1 MDMCSSLTIQVS
13 SGRCERRPR
22 SRCSGRS
29 RRGRMGALINWAVLL
44 ALAVG
49 FSVLAGSA
57 ALAER
62 RVALVIGNA
71 NYDRGGVLWNTIN
84 DAKAIAALLSDAG
97 FDLVDQRSNL
107 GVVEFKRAVRE
118 FVDRSAN
125 ADVAVV
131 YYSGHGLE
139 VGGVNY
145 LIPVDAKLMSSLDV
159 DDEAVSLDRLLVATE
174 RVKKLSLIILDA
186 CRKNPFHPVNGEVR
200 VTRAGS
206 TGLASVTPTVADTLV
221 AFAAKA
227 GSVSYDGDG
236 PDSPFTTALVKYL
249 AQPGL
254 DIRRALG
261 KVRDEVLRETGN
273 RQEPYV
279 YGSLGGEDIAL
290 VPAKPAA
297 AAAMAVPPSGEDVA
311 LVPAKPAA
319 GAAMAVP
326 PTSVDFDEAV
336 DYRLAERVGSLEGW
350 RAFLVAH
357 PSGFFAQLARAQIEK
372 MLPPGTAS
380 ASAPAGAAYVRGPSN
395 TQPAA
400 GGIGRAASAASAT
413 AATALAPSEICKRDS
428 DRLARL
434 RGNPSAEEAQHFE
447 TELSCEILRPQF
459 LRLMESLGLAAAAPS
474 APANP
479 SPSDSSLPGP
489 RLAGD
494 CAAEEAALDRLRA
507 EPSEES
513 ARQFW
518 RDLQCERLRPQ
529 VRLLMESLDL
539 TPDSRGSPPSPGNG
553 QRHALDAPS
562 TGNGVR
568 GMSTTTTGAAAD
580 SGACRREAEELDRIR
595 ANPDRRLAERFALT
609 VTCDAL
615 KPQAARLLESF
626 AE

>member
-1 MDMCSSLTIQVS
+1 
-13 SGRCERRPR
+13 
-22 SRCSGRS
+22 
-29 RRGRMGALINWAVLL
+29 MGALINWAVLL

-49 FSVLAGSA
+49 FSISVSAGSA

-84 DAKAIAALLSDAG
+84 DAKAIAALLSNAG

-145 LIPVDAKLMSSLDV
+145 LIPVDAKLMSSFDV

-186 CRKNPFHPVNGEVR
+186 CRRNPFHPVNGEVR

-206 TGLASVTPTVADTLV
+206 TGLASVTPTGADTLV

-249 AQPGL
+249 AEPGL

-279 YGSLGGEDIAL
+279 YGSMGGEDVAL
-290 VPAKPAA
+290 VPAKPTAA
-297 AAAMAVPPSGEDVA
+297 AATAVPPSGEDVA

-319 GAAMAVP
+319 AAAMAVP
-326 PTSVDFDEAV
+326 PTSVDLDEAL

-350 RAFLVAH
+350 RAFLAAH

-372 MLPPGTAS
+372 MLPAGTAS
-380 ASAPAGAAYVRGPSN
+380 ASAPAGAAYVGGPSN

-400 GGIGRAASAASAT
+400 GGTGRAASAASAT
-413 AATALAPSEICKRDS
+413 AATALAPSEICKRDG

-434 RGNPSAEEAQHFE
+434 RGNPSAEAKHFE
-447 TELSCEILRPQF
+447 TELGCEILRPQL
-459 LRLMESLGLAAAAPS
+459 LRLMESLGLAAAARS
-474 APANP
+474 APSNP

-489 RLAGD
+489 RLTCD

-507 EPSEES
+507 DPSDEL

-539 TPDSRGSPPSPGNG
+539 TPDSPGSPPSPGDG
-553 QRHALDAPS
+553 QRDALDAPS

-568 GMSTTTTGAAAD
+568 GMSATTTGAAAD

-595 ANPDRRLAERFALT
+595 ANPDRRLAERFART

-626 AE
+626 TE

>member
-1 MDMCSSLTIQVS
+1 MDMCSSGTIKVS
-13 SGRCERRPR
+13 SGRCERRPG
-22 SRCSGRS
+22 SRCSGHS
-29 RRGRMGALINWAVLL
+29 RRGHTGALINWAVLL

-49 FSVLAGSA
+49 FHVLAGSA

-62 RVALVIGNA
+62 RVALIIGNA
-71 NYDRGGVLWNTIN
+71 NYTRGGVLWNSIN
-84 DAKAIAALLSDAG
+84 DAKAIAALLSNAG
-97 FDLVDQRSNL
+97 FDIVDQRSNL

-145 LIPVDAKLMSSLDV
+145 LIPVDAKLMSSSDV

-186 CRKNPFHPVNGEVR
+186 CRENPFRPVNGEAR
-200 VTRAGS
+200 VKRAGA
-206 TGLASVTPTVADTLV
+206 TGLASVTPTVTDTLV

-236 PDSPFTTALVKYL
+236 PDSPFTTALVKYI

-273 RQEPYV
+273 RQEPYF
-279 YGSLGGEDIAL
+279 YGSLG
-290 VPAKPAA
+290 
-297 AAAMAVPPSGEDVA
+297 GEDVA
-311 LVPAKPAA
+311 LVPAKSAAPAA
-319 GAAMAVP
+319 AAVPPTVTAVP
-326 PTSVDFDEAV
+326 PTSVERDDALEAL
-336 DYRLAERVGSLEGW
+336 DYRTAERVDSLEGW
-350 RAFLVAH
+350 RAFLAAH
-357 PSGFFAQLARAQIEK
+357 PTGSFAQLARAQIEK
-372 MLPPGTAS
+372 MLPDGTAS
-380 ASAPAGAAYVRGPSN
+380 ASAPERTPYVGGPSN
-395 TQPAA
+395 TQPAV
-400 GGIGRAASAASAT
+400 GGTGLPASVESAAVT
-413 AATALAPSEICKRDS
+413 PALTPSEVCKRDG

-434 RGNPSAEEAQHFE
+434 RGNPSAEEAQHFA
-447 TELSCEILRPQF
+447 TELRCEILRPQF
-459 LRLMESLGLAAAAPS
+459 LRLMESLGFAAAAP
-474 APANP
+474 APVNP
-479 SPSDSSLPGP
+479 SPLDSSLPGP
-489 RLAGD
+489 TMAGD
-494 CAAEEAALDRLRA
+494 CAAQEAALDRLRA
-507 EPSEES
+507 EPSEEA
-513 ARQFW
+513 ARRFW

-529 VRLLMESLDL
+529 VRLLMESLNL
-539 TPDSRGSPPSPGNG
+539 TPDSPGSSPSAGDE
-553 QRHALDAPS
+553 QHHALDTPS

-568 GMSTTTTGAAAD
+568 GMSATTKGAAAN

-595 ANPDRRLAERFALT
+595 ANPDRRQAEQFARA

-626 AE
+626 TE

>member
-1 MDMCSSLTIQVS
+1 MDMCSSGTIQVS

-22 SRCSGRS
+22 SRCSGLS
-29 RRGRMGALINWAVLL
+29 RRGRTGALINWAVLL

-57 ALAER
+57 AFAER

-71 NYDRGGVLWNTIN
+71 NYDRGGVLWNAIN

-97 FDLVDQRSNL
+97 FDIVDQRSNL

-145 LIPVDAKLMSSLDV
+145 LIPVDAKLMSSFDV

-186 CRKNPFHPVNGEVR
+186 CRENPFHPVNGEAR

-236 PDSPFTTALVKYL
+236 PDSPFTTALVKYI

-273 RQEPYV
+273 RQEPYF
-279 YGSLGGEDIAL
+279 YGSLG
-290 VPAKPAA
+290 
-297 AAAMAVPPSGEDVA
+297 GEDVA
-311 LVPAKPAA
+311 LVPAKPAPT
-319 GAAMAVP
+319 AVP
-326 PTSVDFDEAV
+326 PTVTAVAPTSVERDEAL
-336 DYRLAERVGSLEGW
+336 DYRTAERVDSLEGW
-350 RAFLVAH
+350 RAFLAAH
-357 PSGFFAQLARAQIEK
+357 PTGSFAQLARAQIEK
-372 MLPPGTAS
+372 MLPDGTAS
-380 ASAPAGAAYVRGPSN
+380 ASAPERTPYVGGPSN
-395 TQPAA
+395 SQPAA
-400 GGIGRAASAASAT
+400 GGTGLPASAESAT
-413 AATALAPSEICKRDS
+413 VTPARTPREACKRDG

-434 RGNPSAEEAQHFE
+434 RGNPSAEEAQHFA
-447 TELSCEILRPQF
+447 TELRCEILRPQF
-459 LRLMESLGLAAAAPS
+459 LRLMESLGFAAAAPS
-474 APANP
+474 APVNP
-479 SPSDSSLPGP
+479 SPLDSSLPGP
-489 RLAGD
+489 TMAGD
-494 CAAEEAALDRLRA
+494 CGALEAALDRLRA
-507 EPSEES
+507 EPSEEA
-513 ARQFW
+513 ARRFW

-529 VRLLMESLDL
+529 VRLLMESLNL
-539 TPDSRGSPPSPGNG
+539 TPDSPPSPGDG
-553 QRHALDAPS
+553 QRRALDAPS
-562 TGNGVR
+562 TGNDVR
-568 GMSTTTTGAAAD
+568 GMSATTTGAAAD
-580 SGACRREAEELDRIR
+580 SAACRREAEELDRIR
-595 ANPDRRLAERFALT
+595 ANPDRRLAERFART

-626 AE
+626 TE

>member
-1 MDMCSSLTIQVS
+1 MDMCSSGTIEVS

-22 SRCSGRS
+22 SRCSGLS
-29 RRGRMGALINWAVLL
+29 PRGRTGALINWAVLL

-62 RVALVIGNA
+62 RVALIIGNA

-84 DAKAIAALLSDAG
+84 DAKAIAALLSNAG
-97 FDLVDQRSNL
+97 FDIVDQRSNL

-145 LIPVDAKLMSSLDV
+145 LIPVDAKLMSSFDV

-186 CRKNPFHPVNGEVR
+186 CRENPFHPVNGEAR
-200 VTRAGS
+200 VTRGGS
-206 TGLASVTPTVADTLV
+206 PGLASVTPTVADTLV

-236 PDSPFTTALVKYL
+236 PDSPFTTALVKYI

-273 RQEPYV
+273 RQEPYF
-279 YGSLGGEDIAL
+279 YGSLG
-290 VPAKPAA
+290 
-297 AAAMAVPPSGEDVA
+297 GEDVA
-311 LVPAKPAA
+311 LVPAKSAVPAA
-319 GAAMAVP
+319 TAAP
-326 PTSVDFDEAV
+326 PTSVERDEALGEL
-336 DYRLAERVGSLEGW
+336 DYRTAERVDSLEGW
-350 RAFLVAH
+350 RAFLAAH
-357 PSGFFAQLARAQIEK
+357 PTGSFAQLARAQIEK
-372 MLPPGTAS
+372 MPPDGTAS
-380 ASAPAGAAYVRGPSN
+380 ASAPERTPYVAGPSN

-400 GGIGRAASAASAT
+400 GGTGLPASVESAAAT
-413 AATALAPSEICKRDS
+413 PALTPSEVCKRDG

-434 RGNPSAEEAQHFE
+434 RGNPSAEEAQHFA
-447 TELSCEILRPQF
+447 TELRCEILRPQF
-459 LRLMESLGLAAAAPS
+459 LRLMESLGFPAAAPP
-474 APANP
+474 APLNLYP
-479 SPSDSSLPGP
+479 LDSSLPGP
-489 RLAGD
+489 AMADD
-494 CAAEEAALDRLRA
+494 CAAQEAALDRLRA
-507 EPSEES
+507 EPSEEA
-513 ARQFW
+513 ARRFW

-529 VRLLMESLDL
+529 VRLLMESLNL
-539 TPDSRGSPPSPGNG
+539 TPDLPGSSPSAGDE
-553 QRHALDAPS
+553 QRHALDTPS

-568 GMSTTTTGAAAD
+568 GMSATTKDAAAD

-595 ANPDRRLAERFALT
+595 ANPDRRQAEQFART

-626 AE
+626 TE

>member
-1 MDMCSSLTIQVS
+1 MS
-13 SGRCERRPR
+13 SGRCARRPR

-29 RRGRMGALINWAVLL
+29 RRGRMGALVDWAVLL
-44 ALAVG
+44 ALAAG

-84 DAKAIAALLSDAG
+84 DANAIAAVLSNAG
-97 FDLVDQRSNL
+97 FDVVDKRTNL

-139 VGGVNY
+139 VGGGNY

-159 DDEAVSLDRLLVATE
+159 DDEAVSLDRLLDATH

-186 CRKNPFHPVNGEVR
+186 CRENPFHPVNGNVR
-200 VTRAGS
+200 VTHAASG
-206 TGLASVTPTVADTLV
+206 GLAGVTPTVSDTLV

-236 PDSPFTTALVKYL
+236 PNSPFTAALVKYI
-249 AQPGL
+249 AEPGL

-279 YGSLGGEDIAL
+279 YGSLGGEDVAL

-297 AAAMAVPPSGEDVA
+297 AATMAVPPSSAD
-311 LVPAKPAA
+311 L
-319 GAAMAVP
+319 
-326 PTSVDFDEAV
+326 DEAR
-336 DYRLAERVGSLEGW
+336 DYRLAERGGSLEGW
-350 RAFLVAH
+350 RAFLAAH
-357 PSGFFAQLARAQIEK
+357 PSGFFAPLARAQVEK
-372 MLPPGTAS
+372 MLPAATAN
-380 ASAPAGAAYVRGPSN
+380 ASAPAGAADVAEPSD

-400 GGIGRAASAASAT
+400 GGPASAASAT
-413 AATALAPSEICKRDS
+413 AAMELTSSEICKSDR

-434 RGNPSAEEAQHFE
+434 RGNPSAEEIRHFE
-447 TELSCEILRPQF
+447 NELSCEILRPQF
-459 LRLMESLGLAAAAPS
+459 LRLKESLGLAAAAPS

-479 SPSDSSLPGP
+479 SPSDNSPP
-489 RLAGD
+489 RRGLEGD
-494 CAAEEAALDRLRA
+494 CAAQEAALERLRA

-518 RDLQCERLRPQ
+518 RNLQCERLRPQ
-529 VRLLMESLDL
+529 VRLLMESLNL
-539 TPDSRGSPPSPGNG
+539 APDSPPSPGDG
-553 QRHALDAPS
+553 RRHALDAPS
-562 TGNGVR
+562 TGSGVR

-580 SGACRREAEELDRIR
+580 PGACRREAEELDRIR
-595 ANPDRRLAERFALT
+595 ANPDRRLAERFART

-626 AE
+626 TE

>member
-1 MDMCSSLTIQVS
+1 MDMCSSGTIQVS

-22 SRCSGRS
+22 SRCSGLS
-29 RRGRMGALINWAVLL
+29 RRGRTGALINWAVLL

-57 ALAER
+57 AFAER

-71 NYDRGGVLWNTIN
+71 NYDRGGVLWNAIN

-97 FDLVDQRSNL
+97 FDIVDQRSNL

-145 LIPVDAKLMSSLDV
+145 LIPVDAKLMSSFDV

-186 CRKNPFHPVNGEVR
+186 CRENPFHPVNGEAR

-236 PDSPFTTALVKYL
+236 PDSPFTTALVKYI

-273 RQEPYV
+273 RQEPYF
-279 YGSLGGEDIAL
+279 YGSLG
-290 VPAKPAA
+290 
-297 AAAMAVPPSGEDVA
+297 GEDVA
-311 LVPAKPAA
+311 LVPAKPAPT
-319 GAAMAVP
+319 AVP
-326 PTSVDFDEAV
+326 PTVTAVAPTSVERDEAL
-336 DYRLAERVGSLEGW
+336 DYRTAERVDSLEGW
-350 RAFLVAH
+350 RAFLAAH
-357 PSGFFAQLARAQIEK
+357 PTGSFAQLARAQIEK
-372 MLPPGTAS
+372 MLPDGTAS
-380 ASAPAGAAYVRGPSN
+380 ASAPERTPYVGGPSN
-395 TQPAA
+395 SQPAA
-400 GGIGRAASAASAT
+400 GGTGLPASAESAT
-413 AATALAPSEICKRDS
+413 VTPARTPREACKRDG

-434 RGNPSAEEAQHFE
+434 RGNPSAEEAQHFA
-447 TELSCEILRPQF
+447 TELRCEILRPQF
-459 LRLMESLGLAAAAPS
+459 LRLMESLGFAAAAPS
-474 APANP
+474 APVNP
-479 SPSDSSLPGP
+479 SPLDSSLPGP
-489 RLAGD
+489 TMAGD
-494 CAAEEAALDRLRA
+494 CAAQEAALDRLRA
-507 EPSEES
+507 EPSEEA
-513 ARQFW
+513 ARRFW

-529 VRLLMESLDL
+529 VRLLMESLNL
-539 TPDSRGSPPSPGNG
+539 TPDSPPSPGDG
-553 QRHALDAPS
+553 QRRALDAPS
-562 TGNGVR
+562 TGNDVR
-568 GMSTTTTGAAAD
+568 GMSATTTGAAAD
-580 SGACRREAEELDRIR
+580 SAACRREAEELDRIR
-595 ANPDRRLAERFALT
+595 ANPDRRLAERFART

-626 AE
+626 TE

>member
-1 MDMCSSLTIQVS
+1 
-13 SGRCERRPR
+13 
-22 SRCSGRS
+22 
-29 RRGRMGALINWAVLL
+29 
-44 ALAVG
+44 
-49 FSVLAGSA
+49 
-57 ALAER
+57 
-62 RVALVIGNA
+62 
-71 NYDRGGVLWNTIN
+71 
-84 DAKAIAALLSDAG
+84 
-97 FDLVDQRSNL
+97 
-107 GVVEFKRAVRE
+107 
-118 FVDRSAN
+118 
-125 ADVAVV
+125 
-131 YYSGHGLE
+131 
-139 VGGVNY
+139 
-145 LIPVDAKLMSSLDV
+145 
-159 DDEAVSLDRLLVATE
+159 
-174 RVKKLSLIILDA
+174 
-186 CRKNPFHPVNGEVR
+186 
-200 VTRAGS
+200 
-206 TGLASVTPTVADTLV
+206 
-221 AFAAKA
+221 
-227 GSVSYDGDG
+227 
-236 PDSPFTTALVKYL
+236 
-249 AQPGL
+249 
-254 DIRRALG
+254 
-261 KVRDEVLRETGN
+261 VRDEVLRETGN

-279 YGSLGGEDIAL
+279 YGSLGGEDVAL
-290 VPAKPAA
+290 VPAKPAP

-319 GAAMAVP
+319 GAAMTVP
-326 PTSVDFDEAV
+326 PTSVDLDEAV

-350 RAFLVAH
+350 RAFLAAH

-372 MLPPGTAS
+372 IPPAGTAS
-380 ASAPAGAAYVRGPSN
+380 ASAPAGATYVRGSSN

-400 GGIGRAASAASAT
+400 GGTGRAASAASAT
-413 AATALAPSEICKRDS
+413 AATALTPSEICKRDS

-434 RGNPSAEEAQHFE
+434 RGNPSADEAQHFE
-447 TELSCEILRPQF
+447 TELGCEILRPQF

-494 CAAEEAALDRLRA
+494 CAAEKAALDRLRA

-529 VRLLMESLDL
+529 VRLLMESLNL
-539 TPDSRGSPPSPGNG
+539 RPDSPGSPPSPGNG